1 MIRSGS
7 TFSFNVAR
15 ELLLRSGS
23 VVTAF
28 ANSFGELSLES
39 NSHSILKSHAPDKSV
54 TDEVKDGTLACI
66 CTIRKPEDA
75 ILSFMQ
81 AFGFSL
87 EHSISDVKAWLLWY
101 SSVFDQVLTIEYEAI
116 DALPRRVI
124 SRIDEF
130 LTGDTCDERSCVLAE
145 KYSKSVLKAKLDR
158 LEQNSNTIDLGFTYY
173 DRDTFFHRRHISS
186 ITSQPASSTLSASE
200 ICRIRTELR
209 AFIDAEGNFRQTFTR
224 PMGQFRPRGFES

>member
-28 ANSFGELSLES
+28 ANSFGELPLES
-39 NSHSILKSHAPDKSV
+39 NSHLILKSHAPDTSI
-54 TDEVKDGTLACI
+54 TDQVKDGTLACI

-87 EHSISDVKAWLLWY
+87 EHSISDVKAWLVWY
-101 SSVFDQVLTIEYEAI
+101 SSVADSVLTIEYEAI
-116 DALPRRVI
+116 DVLPRSVI
-124 SRIDEF
+124 SRVDEF
-130 LTGDTCDERSCVLAE
+130 LTGDTSDERSHDLAE
-145 KYSKSVLKAKLDR
+145 KYSKSALKAKLDR

-173 DRDTFFHRRHISS
+173 ERDTFFHRRHISS
-186 ITSQPASSTLSASE
+186 VTSQPASSTLSASE
-200 ICRIRTELR
+200 ICRIRTELN
-209 AFIDAEGNFRQTFTR
+209 AFIDAQGNLKQIDDSR
-224 PMGQFRPRGFES
+224 